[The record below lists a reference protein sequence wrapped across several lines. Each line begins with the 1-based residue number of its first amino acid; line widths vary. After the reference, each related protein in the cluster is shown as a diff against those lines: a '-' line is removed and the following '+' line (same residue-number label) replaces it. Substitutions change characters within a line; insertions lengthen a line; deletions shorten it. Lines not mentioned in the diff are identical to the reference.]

1 MEVLHD
7 GRLAAS
13 AGDRLPALP
22 VLRLLVVTPGRIA
35 STQIFD
41 LVFQGLAEQGAL
53 EFRTVFDNESTPAE
67 QQEAVLWADVVFFL
81 RSFTQS
87 SLALSRY
94 ARHHGRV
101 VVYSTDDDF
110 RELDPET
117 PLGRLHLEPQTLE
130 AYESLVAEA
139 DLVWLYTPEMQR
151 RYAALSRRITIGRLP
166 SFVEF
171 NAPRTAAAIDPP
183 EDDATLVVGYGGSST
198 HESDL
203 RVVVRPLLAALDR
216 WDHVRAQFINYAPA
230 ELARHP
236 RVEVR
241 PFMGNLL
248 SYYEFLQKARWGL
261 GLAPLRDDRFN
272 RGKTSN
278 KYREYAGLG
287 IPGIYSNVPVYA
299 EDVRHLETGWL
310 ADHDEDSFAAA
321 LDALIGDPALRRR
334 IRIGS
339 LQDASSRFS
348 LRAMQM
354 HFLREISRLAIDR
367 RHLSWRRP
375 RLVAV
380 GYERT
385 SSMQIGALQPL
396 RRLEREGLVE
406 LHHVEPESASPAVLE
421 GADVV
426 LVMRAFEEVTLP
438 LLDGARTR
446 QVPVVASWDDDFL
459 SIPPGTPIGDFY
471 NHPSVVRAIRRYLAE
486 ASLVLASTPPLFA
499 RSAEHSSSVME
510 AIYGLDEESVP
521 PPTEAA
527 GATDRAAATAPGG
540 RGAASAADG
549 PVRIGFYGSN
559 DALALPWMVEALRLL
574 RARHG
579 RAIEIEAIGIEPVAG
594 LADLLDWV
602 EPGVRGYAESLASLR
617 SRGWAIG
624 LAPLADSAFNSAKQA
639 TKFRDYA
646 WAGVAMVCSKVP
658 AYERV
663 LLDGVHA
670 RFAEESPEDWAA
682 VVSHLVERPGERDRL
697 VRGARA
703 LLAQVH
709 VQSLTDAS
717 WIQVL
722 WRTGAARDAARV
734 PLLESPKPIPSG
746 EQEVVETL
754 AELVGAEPAQYVPI
768 GRRRRYRFVASR
780 DSLAGVEVC
789 IGSSSGD
796 VPRGRLD
803 FVLALDDGQAMRR
816 GAAELGGTRSGTWV
830 RFEFEEVLHSA
841 GRGFTIDLA
850 LAPGG
855 AGEVGVFE
863 SSRIGS
869 PRVARAVRRLGFA
882 PVVAAPFLRVL
893 YSVRRRGEGFELES
907 AERARA
913 PGNASQVGSL
923 PLEDPDRDVEIARG
937 NLQP

>member
-1 MEVLHD
+1 MKAGGD
-7 GRLAAS
+7 ARLVGT
-13 AGDRLPALP
+13 AGDRLPPLP

-41 LVFQGLAEQGAL
+41 LVFQGLADQGAI
-53 EFRTVFDNESTPAE
+53 EFRTVFDNETTPAE
-67 QQEAVLWADVVFFL
+67 QQEAVLDADVVFFL

-87 SLALSRY
+87 SLALLRY
-94 ARHHGRV
+94 ARHHGRI

-110 RELDPET
+110 RELDPDT

-139 DLVWLYTPEMQR
+139 DLVWLYTPEMRR
-151 RYAALSRRITIGRLP
+151 RYQGLARRITIGRLP
-166 SFVEF
+166 SFVEI
-171 NAPRTAAAIDPP
+171 NAPRSASAIDPP
-183 EDDATLVVGYGGSST
+183 DEDATLVIGYGGSST
-198 HESDL
+198 HEKDL
-203 RVVVRPLLAALDR
+203 RVVVRPLLDALDR
-216 WDHVRAQFINYAPA
+216 FDHVRAQFINHAPA

-241 PFMGNLL
+241 PFMGSLL
-248 SYYEFLQKARWGL
+248 SYYEFLRQARWGL

-287 IPGIYSNVPVYA
+287 IPGIYSNVPVYS

-310 ADHDEDSFAAA
+310 ADHDEDAFADGLHAMIE
-321 LDALIGDPALRRR
+321 DASLRRA

-354 HFLREISRLAIDR
+354 QLLREISRLAIER

-375 RLVAV
+375 RLLAV

-406 LHHVEPESASPAVLE
+406 LRHVEPESASPAALE
-421 GADVV
+421 DADAV
-426 LVMRAFEEVTLP
+426 LVLRAFEEVTLP
-438 LLDGARTR
+438 LLDAAHAR
-446 QVPVVASWDDDFL
+446 QVPLVASWDDDFL
-459 SIPPGTPIGDFY
+459 SIPAGTPIGDFY
-471 NHPSVVRAIRRYLAE
+471 RHPSVVRAIRRYLSE

-499 RSAEHSSSVME
+499 RSAEFGDRVLE

-521 PPTEAA
+521 PPSTGAHGGSDAPLAA
-527 GATDRAAATAPGG
+527 PERPL
-540 RGAASAADG
+540 
-549 PVRIGFYGSN
+549 RIGFYGSN
-559 DALALPWMVEALRLL
+559 DALALPWMIEALRSI

-579 RAIEIEAIGIEPVAG
+579 RSVEIEAIGIDPGPG
-594 LADLLDWV
+594 LAELLDWV
-602 EPGVRGYAESLASLR
+602 EPGVRGYADSLASLR
-617 SRGWAIG
+617 SRGWAVG

-646 WAGVAMVCSKVP
+646 WAGVAMVCSRVP

-670 RFAEESPEDWAA
+670 RFADESPEDWAG
-682 VVSHLVERPGERDRL
+682 VVSRLLESPDERARL

-703 LLAQVH
+703 LLEQVH

-722 WRTGAARDAARV
+722 WRMGAAREVPRAPLRDRPAAPTAGAR
-734 PLLESPKPIPSG
+734 
-746 EQEVVETL
+746 EVVETL
-754 AELVGAEPAQYVPI
+754 AELVGAEPAQYVALA
-768 GRRRRYRFVASR
+768 RRRHYRFVASR
-780 DSLAGVEVC
+780 DSLSGVEVC
-789 IGSSSGD
+789 IGSSSPEM
-796 VPRGRLD
+796 PRGRLD
-803 FVLALDDGQAMRR
+803 LVLGLADGQPMRR
-816 GAAELGGTRSGTWV
+816 GGIDLGGTRSGSWV
-830 RFEFEEVLHSA
+830 RFEFDEIVHSA
-841 GRGFTIDLA
+841 GRGFMVDLA
-850 LAPGG
+850 LAPG
-855 AGEVGVFE
+855 ATGEVGVFE

-882 PVVAAPFLRVL
+882 PAVAAPFLRVL
-893 YSVRRRGEGFELES
+893 YSVRRRGDGLEVEA
-907 AERARA
+907 AERAGAAGDAPEVRPLPFEHADRNVEA
-913 PGNASQVGSL
+913 PGRDSQT
-923 PLEDPDRDVEIARG
+923 
-937 NLQP
+937 